1 MGSSLITMRPYR
13 GETDLPLIVDLLEA
27 CEAVDQLEQWTSIAE
42 LSLSFD
48 EPSLNKERDLRLWE
62 DANKLIGF
70 GRLDIPESGEVVDGF
85 IGFWIHPEARGGGGS
100 EIEKQI
106 IAWAE
111 ERLRDVA
118 QKRGLKAKLRSNSQD
133 DRKDRITTLKRNGFT
148 AERCFLNLSRSL
160 AEPIPEPF
168 FPKGFTMRTVR
179 GEEDAAAWVDL
190 HNQSF
195 IDHWNYHPLTLESYK
210 HWWGNHPDY
219 RPDLDL
225 VAVAADGT
233 LASCCFCC
241 IYPGDNSRTG
251 RQEGWVAILG
261 TRRGFRRLGLARAML
276 LSGLHYLKAAGMDT
290 AKIGVDADNP
300 LGARQL
306 YESVGFQKFRKR
318 PVYVKDL

>member
-1 MGSSLITMRPYR
+1 MGSSPITMRPYR

-42 LSLSFD
+42 LRLSFD
-48 EPSLNKERDLRLWE
+48 EPLLDKERDLRFWE
-62 DANKLIGF
+62 DADKLVGF
-70 GRLDIPESGEVVDGF
+70 GQLGIPESGEIVDGF
-85 IGFWIHPEARGGGGS
+85 LIFRVHPEARGG
-100 EIEKQI
+100 EIEQQI
-106 IAWAE
+106 FAWAE
-111 ERLRDVA
+111 ERLREVG
-118 QKRGLKAKLRSNSQD
+118 QERGLQAKLRSNSREDQS
-133 DRKDRITTLKRNGFT
+133 DRIAILERNGLSVD
-148 AERCFLNLSRSL
+148 RCFLTLSRSL
-160 AEPIPEPF
+160 AEPISEPC
-168 FPKGFTMRTVR
+168 FPRGFTMRTVR

-210 HWWGNHPDY
+210 HWWGNDPDY

-233 LASCCFCC
+233 LASCCFCG
-241 IYPGDNSRTG
+241 IYPGDNMRTG
-251 RQEGWVAILG
+251 RQEGWVGILG

-276 LSGLHYLKAAGMDT
+276 LSGLHQLKAAGMDT

-306 YESVGFQKFRKR
+306 YESVGFQKLHTK
-318 PVYVKDL
+318 PVYAKDL